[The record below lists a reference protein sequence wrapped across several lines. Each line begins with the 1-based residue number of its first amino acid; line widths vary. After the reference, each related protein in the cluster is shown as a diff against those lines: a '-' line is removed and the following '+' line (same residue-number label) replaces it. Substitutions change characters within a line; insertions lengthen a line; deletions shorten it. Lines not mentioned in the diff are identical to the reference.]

1 MEIIKSFRKTITLKI
16 DSAGKLIVN
25 APFFISQKH
34 INEFIL
40 KHKNWIEK
48 KTQEVVAKI
57 KEYKQWEKFLFLW
70 DEYELRICSLQEELW
85 EEYNKQ
91 KLYFTGREFL
101 LEKKYKKDAS
111 LLFQVFYKIEAKK
124 YISQRSKFLAEKFNL
139 EFKQLKITS
148 AKTRWWSCTN
158 KQNINFS
165 YRLIMAPRLSV
176 DYVIIHELAHL
187 EYMNHSKLFWEKVE
201 NMFRDLYFQDYKTH
215 KKWLTDNA
223 SNMMF

>member
-1 MEIIKSFRKTITLKI
+1 M
-16 DSAGKLIVN
+16 
-25 APFFISQKH
+25 
-34 INEFIL
+34 
-40 KHKNWIEK
+40 
-48 KTQEVVAKI
+48 
-57 KEYKQWEKFLFLW
+57 
-70 DEYELRICSLQEELW
+70 QEELW

-91 KLYFTGREFL
+91 KLCFTGREFL

-139 EFKQLKITS
+139 EFKQFKITS

-187 EYMNHSKLFWEKVE
+187 EYMNHSKLFWEKVG
-201 NMFRDLYFQDYKTH
+201 NMFRDLYFQDYKMH
-215 KKWLTDNA
+215 KKWLTDNG